1 MYDCAGVQ
9 LNEVNWDCDKTASS
23 SVCERCPIQ
32 ELIVNDALKSEEI
45 LQNWEI
51 VGLFPVKYEAYS
63 VELLKAVVTLWTTVR
78 CFAFTKGWNKQFQ
91 RKLKK
96 HGTRSTLKRKGKEKK
111 TEYRGSWIF
120 QLHVWV
126 HVIIIYL
133 ASMYL

>member
-78 CFAFTKGWNKQFQ
+78 CFAFTKGGTNSFKGSLRNMEQEARWKGRVKK
-91 RKLKK
+91 RKL
-96 HGTRSTLKRKGKEKK
+96 SIEDLEFFSCMY
-111 TEYRGSWIF
+111 EYMW
-120 QLHVWV
+120 L
-126 HVIIIYL
+126 
-133 ASMYL
+133 